1 MPLSLFSEEI
11 VGKWIQKNS
20 YDSDYGKYYTF
31 FENGRFE
38 IHFGSLIVSEYIID
52 NNVLNV
58 SNDFSDENHVVNKYF
73 YVMLDNIMLFR
84 RVVSDHPLKLS
95 NSARAIRLNSDNSK
109 NWESIVGQWV
119 IFENNQETL
128 IEYTDGGSRVW
139 ILPITYSKGVY
150 ATNGEKLSLKI
161 EGKEQEDYMFSA
173 NDLVLSMERKQ
184 LVTELYK
191 RIK

>member
-1 MPLSLFSEEI
+1 M
-11 VGKWIQKNS
+11 
-20 YDSDYGKYYTF
+20 
-31 FENGRFE
+31 
-38 IHFGSLIVSEYIID
+38 IVSEYIID
-52 NNVLNV
+52 NYVLNV
-58 SNDFSDENHVVNKYF
+58 SNDFSDENQVVNKYF
-73 YVMLDNIMLFR
+73 YVLLDNIMLFR
-84 RVVSDHPLKLS
+84 RVVSGHPLKLS

-161 EGKEQEDYMFSA
+161 EGKEQEDYIFSA